1 MPGGTAEGS
10 RKGGFTLL
18 WVSSAFAEFAYSTS
32 LIVLPLIVLA
42 LTGSPSQA
50 GIIGFVD
57 AAAMLLAGLPAG
69 AVADRFDR
77 RTVMLWCQ
85 AALVAVFGSLAL
97 LLWADAVSLPALIG
111 LALVN
116 GAATALTMA
125 AGDAMIPSLVAPE
138 RLSDAVAMN
147 AARTYAGQLAG
158 TSAGGFLLA
167 LKNAFPFVVGCLAH
181 LAGLVL
187 LLFLKRQ
194 PPTRPDGDRD
204 QTDGRGLLEGVR
216 WIMRHPFLRVGL
228 ACATATNFFF
238 GVIYFIVIASAQTSG
253 MNTGLIGL
261 MAGLLGV
268 GGLLGALAAP
278 LLQRLLSGARPVYVV
293 LWAFAVLTVGIAV
306 LPGSWTPGVLLGAV
320 AFAAPTAN
328 AFFTTQQLALTPDSH
343 RGRVVSAAAVASG
356 GGGAIAPLAG
366 GIVLD
371 LAGRSAGLL
380 GCAAVMAVIAL
391 VTTLSPAL
399 RDVPDPVAVDPPSDP
414 RPESQ
419 VEPGPGPGRG
429 PGNEPESDA
438 YADSGTETES
448 APECGA
454 RPAREVSPV
463 PGTGRGSE
471 QRQETSPE
479 PAPDKV

>member
-194 PPTRPDGDRD
+194 PPPAR
-204 QTDGRGLLEGVR
+204 
-216 WIMRHPFLRVGL
+216 
-228 ACATATNFFF
+228 TAT
-238 GVIYFIVIASAQTSG
+238 GTRR
-253 MNTGLIGL
+253 TGGDCSK
-261 MAGLLGV
+261 G
-268 GGLLGALAAP
+268 
-278 LLQRLLSGARPVYVV
+278 
-293 LWAFAVLTVGIAV
+293 
-306 LPGSWTPGVLLGAV
+306 
-320 AFAAPTAN
+320 
-328 AFFTTQQLALTPDSH
+328 
-343 RGRVVSAAAVASG
+343 
-356 GGGAIAPLAG
+356 
-366 GIVLD
+366 
-371 LAGRSAGLL
+371 SAGS
-380 GCAAVMAVIAL
+380 CAIR
-391 VTTLSPAL
+391 S
-399 RDVPDPVAVDPPSDP
+399 
-414 RPESQ
+414 
-419 VEPGPGPGRG
+419 
-429 PGNEPESDA
+429 
-438 YADSGTETES
+438 
-448 APECGA
+448 CGWDW
-454 RPAREVSPV
+454 PV
-463 PGTGRGSE
+463 PR
-471 QRQETSPE
+471 RPTSSS
-479 PAPDKV
+479 ASSTSS

>member
-1 MPGGTAEGS
+1 MPRDKTRPG
-10 RKGGFTLL
+10 GGFTLL
-18 WVSSAFAEFAYSTS
+18 WVSSAFGEFAYSTS

-69 AVADRFDR
+69 AVADRYDR

-85 AALVAVFGSLAL
+85 AALVAVFGALAL
-97 LLWADAVSLPALIG
+97 LLWADAVSLPALVL

-125 AGDAMIPSLVAPE
+125 AGEAMIPSLVAQE

-167 LKNAFPFVVGCLAH
+167 VKNAFPFVVGCLAH

-194 PPTRPDGDRD
+194 PPAAGAPDRPVLS
-204 QTDGRGLLEGVR
+204 GRGLMEGVR
-216 WIMRHPFLRVGL
+216 WTMSHPFLRVGL
-228 ACATATNFFF
+228 VCATATNFFF

-253 MNTGLIGL
+253 MDTGLIGV
-261 MAGLLGV
+261 MAALLGV

-278 LLQRLLSGARPVYVV
+278 LLQRVLTGARPIHVV
-293 LWAFAVLTVGIAV
+293 LWAFVVLTAGIAV
-306 LPGSWTPGVLLGAV
+306 LPGGWTPGVLLGAI

-328 AFFTTQQLALTPDSH
+328 AYFTTAQLTLTPDSL
-343 RGRVVSAAAVASG
+343 RGRVVSVAAIASG

-380 GCAAVMAVIAL
+380 GCTAVMAVIAVL
-391 VTTLSPAL
+391 TSLSPAL
-399 RDVPDPVAVDPPSDP
+399 RDVP
-414 RPESQ
+414 
-419 VEPGPGPGRG
+419 
-429 PGNEPESDA
+429 
-438 YADSGTETES
+438 
-448 APECGA
+448 
-454 RPAREVSPV
+454 
-463 PGTGRGSE
+463 
-471 QRQETSPE
+471 E
-479 PAPDKV
+479 PATAGAAPPGGGPADETPPAAEPAAVTPPPVR

>member
-1 MPGGTAEGS
+1 MPGRTAEKGP
-10 RKGGFTLL
+10 KGGFTLL

-57 AAAMLLAGLPAG
+57 ATAMLLAGLPAG
-69 AVADRFDR
+69 AVADRYDR

-97 LLWADAVSLPALIG
+97 LLWADAVSMPALIG
-111 LALVN
+111 IALVN

-147 AARTYAGQLAG
+147 AARTYGGQLAG

-167 LKNAFPFVVGCLAH
+167 VKSAFPFAVGCLAH

-194 PPTRPDGDRD
+194 PPVRPADDRSGAG
-204 QTDGRGLLEGVR
+204 GRGLLEGVR
-216 WIMRHPFLRVGL
+216 WIARHPFLRVGL

-238 GVIYFIVIASAQTSG
+238 GVIYFIVIASARISG
-253 MNTGLIGL
+253 MSTGLVGL
-261 MAGLLGV
+261 MAALLGV

-278 LLQRLLSGARPVYVV
+278 LLQRLLGGALPVYVV
-293 LWAFAVLTVGIAV
+293 LWAFVVLTAGIAV

-320 AFAAPTAN
+320 AFVAPTAN
-328 AFFTTQQLALTPDSH
+328 AFFTTQQLTFTPDSH
-343 RGRVVSAAAVASG
+343 RGRVVGAAAVASG
-356 GGGAIAPLAG
+356 GGGAVAPLAG

-371 LAGRSAGLL
+371 LTGRSVGLL
-380 GCAAVMAVIAL
+380 GCACVMAVIAL
-391 VTTLSPAL
+391 LTTLSPAL
-399 RDVPDPVAVDPPSDP
+399 RDVPEPVA
-414 RPESQ
+414 
-419 VEPGPGPGRG
+419 
-429 PGNEPESDA
+429 DA
-438 YADSGTETES
+438 
-448 APECGA
+448 
-454 RPAREVSPV
+454 
-463 PGTGRGSE
+463 
-471 QRQETSPE
+471 SPE
-479 PAPDKV
+479 PAPAPAPAPDTV